1 MATQLVNLSGK
12 TALITGK
19 SLLPS
24 ILFHSSNSGASSGI
38 GWATSLLFKRLG
50 ASLLVTGRN
59 EERLRALVGEL
70 EKIDT
75 QGQIHSVAAD
85 LAKEE
90 DVKRIAD
97 EVKQKYGRLDVLVN
111 NAGILEAG
119 TIENTPLDSYD
130 RVMNVNLRSV
140 FLLTQLVVPLLEQT
154 KGAVVNVSSVNGI
167 RSFAGVLAY
176 NISKAGLDQL
186 TRCVALELAP
196 KGIRVNSVNPGVTVT
211 ELHARSGMDAERYAA
226 FLERSK
232 ETHPMGRAGEADECA
247 AAIAFLASS
256 AASFTTGTSL
266 PREMSD
272 QQPPPSSSAAGVR
285 AEFVENARRFFRNPK
300 IRSTPLDEQKAFLRT
315 KGVTDAEIAAA
326 LESIPAS
333 EGEFS
338 PLLSANQTVEYTPHH
353 VAPPPPPQRTV
364 TSVAQSVLVVG
375 GAAYMTYRFV
385 RTWVLPRFFDVVD
398 PEEAERR
405 ALRTQLNELQNTTKF
420 IMDSVNQTLET
431 VATQQEQ
438 LNRALGA
445 IANGGAKENELQ
457 RLNTDVSV
465 IKSLLL
471 RGDQFPRRKPNGAE
485 LGRATKSAANF
496 TTEIPAWQLQQQQ
509 QQQNG
514 EDAFESA
521 DEADAAGGDG
531 EKAADIPA
539 RTSAE

>member
-1 MATQLVNLSGK
+1 MPVK
-12 TALITGK
+12 R
-19 SLLPS
+19 
-24 ILFHSSNSGASSGI
+24 GASSGI

-140 FLLTQLVVPLLEQT
+140 FLLTQLLVPLLEQT

-186 TRCVALELAP
+186 TRCAALELAP
-196 KGIRVNSVNPGVTVT
+196 KGIRVNAVNPGVTVT

-226 FLERSK
+226 FLARSK

-266 PREMSD
+266 PRKMSD
-272 QQPPPSSSAAGVR
+272 QQPPPSSSIGAVR

-315 KGVTDAEIAAA
+315 KGVSDAEIAAA

-333 EGEFS
+333 E
-338 PLLSANQTVEYTPHH
+338 LSANQVAEYTPHH
-353 VAPPPPPQRTV
+353 AAPPPPPQRTV

-420 IMDSVNQTLET
+420 ILDSVNQTLES
-431 VATQQEQ
+431 VAQQQEQ

-445 IANGGAKENELQ
+445 VANGGAKENELQ

-471 RGDQFPRRKPNGAE
+471 RGDQFPSIPPANQPTKPNGAE
-485 LGRATKSAANF
+485 LSRSTKSAANF
-496 TTEIPAWQLQQQQ
+496 TAEIPAWQLQLQQQ

-521 DEADAAGGDG
+521 EEADG
-531 EKAADIPA
+531 EKAAE
-539 RTSAE
+539 TSAE